1 MISAFLNSVKIP
13 ELRRRILFTLAVI
26 VIVRLGAAITTP
38 GVNQGVL
45 QEWFRTSLS
54 QRTGGGLAALFN
66 LFSGGALENCAVFSL
81 GIMPYISAS
90 IMMQLLTAVIPQLG
104 RLAREDGGRQK
115 IMQLTRY
122 TTLVLCIFQGYLLAL
137 SFQHPESYH
146 TMLPGITDTIRQLG
160 VPLVDDLGWKFRIVT
175 VVSLTTGTLV
185 LMWLGD
191 QITERGIGN
200 GISLI
205 ITIGIVA
212 RLPAALVQAWKTFV
226 PSGQGASQVNPMVLV
241 LLVLVLIF
249 VIAAVIAITQGVRKI
264 TVQYAKRVVGRKMYG
279 GQTQYM
285 PLKVNYAGV
294 MPIIFA
300 WALLLFPATI
310 VSYGFKNSPTANR
323 IAAALS
329 TGWPHYVA
337 LAAMIFFFSYFWV
350 ATQFQPTQIADDLK
364 KYGGYIPGVRPGKPT
379 ADFLDYTMTRLTF
392 AGAIF
397 LTLIAVFPSLLSQ
410 WLNVPVITAQF
421 FGGTSLL
428 IIVGVMLDTMRQVET
443 HLIQRHY
450 DGFLRKG
457 RIRGRSFDR
466 AAYARGEAVEQWHPH
481 LVWCGYC
488 RARDCRGRDLSLWAI
503 GEKAACSS
511 RPARFRQR
519 NSGGNDYAA
528 LRDSRDFTRGDSAA

>member
-1 MISAFLNSVKIP
+1 MVSAFLNTIKIP
-13 ELRRRILFTLAVI
+13 ELRRRVLFTLAVI
-26 VIVRLGAAITTP
+26 VLVRLGAAITTP

-45 QEWFRTSLS
+45 QEWFRTSLTE
-54 QRTGGGLAALFN
+54 RTGGGLAALFN

-104 RLAREDGGRQK
+104 RMASEDGGRQK

-146 TMLPGITDTIRQLG
+146 TMLPGITDTIKQLG

-175 VVSLTTGTLV
+175 VISLTTGTLF

-205 ITIGIVA
+205 ITVGIVA
-212 RLPAALVQAWKTFV
+212 RLPAALAQAWKTFV
-226 PSGQGASQVNPMVLV
+226 PSAQTGSSQVNPMVLV
-241 LLVLVLIF
+241 LLVFFLIV
-249 VIAAVIAITQGVRKI
+249 VIAAVITITQGVRKI

-300 WALLLFPATI
+300 FALLLFPTTI
-310 VSYGFKNSPTANR
+310 VGMAFQNSR
-323 IAAALS
+323 IARQISDALAH
-329 TGWPHYVA
+329 GWPHYLVLA
-337 LAAMIFFFSYFWV
+337 LMIFFFSYFWV
-350 ATQFQPTQIADDLK
+350 ATQFQPSQIADDLK

-379 ADFLDYTMTRLTF
+379 AEFLDYTMTRLTF

-397 LTLIAVFPSLLSQ
+397 LTIIAILPTLLSR
-410 WLNVPVITAQF
+410 WLNVPSITAQF

-428 IIVGVMLDTMRQVET
+428 IIVGVILDTMRQVET

-457 RIRGRSFDR
+457 RIRGGRFDR
-466 AAYARGEAVEQWHPH
+466 ASYARGDAARSTTLLWLYVGIAILVIGGVAVFLYGH
-481 LVWCGYC
+481 
-488 RARDCRGRDLSLWAI
+488 
-503 GEKAACSS
+503 
-511 RPARFRQR
+511 
-519 NSGGNDYAA
+519 
-528 LRDSRDFTRGDSAA
+528 

>member
-1 MISAFLNSVKIP
+1 MVSAFLNTVKIP
-13 ELRRRILFTLAVI
+13 ELRRRILFTLAVV

-38 GVNQGVL
+38 GVNQAVL
-45 QEWFRTSLS
+45 QEWFRSTVDKS
-54 QRTGGGLAALFN
+54 GGVAALFN
-66 LFSGGALENCAVFSL
+66 LFSGGALENCAIFSL

-90 IMMQLLTAVIPQLG
+90 IMLQLLTAVIPQLG

-115 IMQLTRY
+115 IMQYTRY
-122 TTLVLCIFQGYLLAL
+122 ATVVLCLFQAYLLAI

-146 TMLPGITDTIRQLG
+146 TVLGGINETIAKLG
-160 VPLVDDLGWKFRIVT
+160 IPLVDDLGITFRIVT
-175 VVSLTTGTLV
+175 VLSLTTGTLF

-205 ITIGIVA
+205 ITVGIVA
-212 RLPAALVQAWKTFV
+212 RLPAALAQAWRTFV
-226 PSGQGASQVNPMVLV
+226 PSAETGASQVNPAILV
-241 LLVLVLIF
+241 LMIAFLFI
-249 VIAAVIAITQGVRKI
+249 VIAAVIAVTQGVRKI

-300 WALLLFPATI
+300 WALLLFPTTI
-310 VSYGFKNSPTANR
+310 VSFVGKNNPMAQKIVS
-323 IAAALS
+323 ALN
-329 TGWPHYVA
+329 TGWPHYLV

-350 ATQFQPTQIADDLK
+350 ATQFQPAQIADDLK

-379 ADFLDYTMTRLTF
+379 AEFLDYTMTRLTF
-392 AGAIF
+392 AGAFF
-397 LTLIAVFPSLLSQ
+397 LTLIAILPSLMSQ
-410 WLNVPVITAQF
+410 GLHVPLITAQF

-428 IIVGVMLDTMRQVET
+428 IIVGVILDTMRQVET

-457 RIRGRSFDR
+457 RIRSGRFDR
-466 AAYARGEAVEQWHPH
+466 ASY
-481 LVWCGYC
+481 
-488 RARDCRGRDLSLWAI
+488 
-503 GEKAACSS
+503 
-511 RPARFRQR
+511 
-519 NSGGNDYAA
+519 N
-528 LRDSRDFTRGDSAA
+528 RGDAARQSTLMWLYVGIAIIVIGGVAVFLYGH

>member
-1 MISAFLNSVKIP
+1 MVSAFLNTVKIP

-38 GVNQGVL
+38 GVNQSVL

-54 QRTGGGLAALFN
+54 EKSGGSVAALFN
-66 LFSGGALENCAVFSL
+66 LFSGGALENCAIFSL

-90 IMMQLLTAVIPQLG
+90 IMLQLLTAVIPQLG

-115 IMQLTRY
+115 IMQYTRY
-122 TTLVLCIFQGYLLAL
+122 ATVILCIFQGYLLAI

-146 TMLPGITDTIRQLG
+146 TMLPGITETIARLG
-160 VPLVDDLGWKFRIVT
+160 IPLVDDTGWVFRVVT
-175 VVSLTTGTLV
+175 VISLTTGTLF

-191 QITERGIGN
+191 RITERGIGN

-205 ITIGIVA
+205 ITVGIVA
-212 RLPAALVQAWKTFV
+212 RLPAALAQAWKTFV
-226 PSGQGASQVNPMVLV
+226 PSASTGASQVNPMILV
-241 LLVLVLIF
+241 ILVLVLFF
-249 VIAAVIAITQGVRKI
+249 VIAAVIAVTQGVRKI

-300 WALLLFPATI
+300 WALLLFPTTI
-310 VSYGFKNSPTANR
+310 VGLAFKNSPTAAK
-323 IAAALS
+323 IASALN
-329 TGWPHYVA
+329 TGWPHYAV

-350 ATQFQPTQIADDLK
+350 ATQFQPAQIADDLK

-379 ADFLDYTMTRLTF
+379 SDFLDFTMTRLTF

-397 LTLIAVFPSLLSQ
+397 LTLIAILPSLLSQ
-410 WLNVPVITAQF
+410 SLNVPQITAQF

-457 RIRGRSFDR
+457 RLRGRSFDR
-466 AAYARGEAVEQWHPH
+466 ASYSRGEAVQQGTLMWLYVGIAV
-481 LVWCGYC
+481 LVIGGVAIFLY
-488 RARDCRGRDLSLWAI
+488 GR
-503 GEKAACSS
+503 
-511 RPARFRQR
+511 
-519 NSGGNDYAA
+519 
-528 LRDSRDFTRGDSAA
+528 

>member
-1 MISAFLNSVKIP
+1 
-13 ELRRRILFTLAVI
+13 
-26 VIVRLGAAITTP
+26 
-38 GVNQGVL
+38 
-45 QEWFRTSLS
+45 
-54 QRTGGGLAALFN
+54 
-66 LFSGGALENCAVFSL
+66 
-81 GIMPYISAS
+81 
-90 IMMQLLTAVIPQLG
+90 
-104 RLAREDGGRQK
+104 
-115 IMQLTRY
+115 
-122 TTLVLCIFQGYLLAL
+122 
-137 SFQHPESYH
+137 
-146 TMLPGITDTIRQLG
+146 
-160 VPLVDDLGWKFRIVT
+160 
-175 VVSLTTGTLV
+175 
-185 LMWLGD
+185 
-191 QITERGIGN
+191 
-200 GISLI
+200 
-205 ITIGIVA
+205 
-212 RLPAALVQAWKTFV
+212 
-226 PSGQGASQVNPMVLV
+226 
-241 LLVLVLIF
+241 
-249 VIAAVIAITQGVRKI
+249 
-264 TVQYAKRVVGRKMYG
+264 VQYAKRVVGRKMYG

-323 IAAALS
+323 IASALS

-457 RIRGRSFDR
+457 KIRGRSFDR
-466 AAYARGEAVEQWHPH
+466 AAYARGEAVGSGTLIWFGVGIAV
-481 LVWCGYC
+481 LVIAGVAIFLY
-488 RARDCRGRDLSLWAI
+488 GR
-503 GEKAACSS
+503 
-511 RPARFRQR
+511 
-519 NSGGNDYAA
+519 
-528 LRDSRDFTRGDSAA
+528 

>member
-1 MISAFLNSVKIP
+1 MVSAFLNTVKIP
-13 ELRRRILFTLAVI
+13 ELRRRILFTLAVV

-38 GVNQGVL
+38 GVNQAVL
-45 QEWFRTSLS
+45 QEWFRSSLS

-146 TMLPGITDTIRQLG
+146 TMLPGITDTIRNLG
-160 VPLVDDLGWKFRIVT
+160 VPLVDDLGWRFRIVT
-175 VVSLTTGTLV
+175 VVSLTTGTLL

-212 RLPAALVQAWKTFV
+212 RLPAALAQAWKTFV
-226 PSGQGASQVNPMVLV
+226 PSAQGASQVNPMVLV

-249 VIAAVIAITQGVRKI
+249 VIAAVITITQGVRKI

-285 PLKVNYAGV
+285 P
-294 MPIIFA
+294 
-300 WALLLFPATI
+300 
-310 VSYGFKNSPTANR
+310 
-323 IAAALS
+323 
-329 TGWPHYVA
+329 
-337 LAAMIFFFSYFWV
+337 
-350 ATQFQPTQIADDLK
+350 
-364 KYGGYIPGVRPGKPT
+364 
-379 ADFLDYTMTRLTF
+379 
-392 AGAIF
+392 
-397 LTLIAVFPSLLSQ
+397 
-410 WLNVPVITAQF
+410 
-421 FGGTSLL
+421 
-428 IIVGVMLDTMRQVET
+428 
-443 HLIQRHY
+443 
-450 DGFLRKG
+450 
-457 RIRGRSFDR
+457 
-466 AAYARGEAVEQWHPH
+466 
-481 LVWCGYC
+481 
-488 RARDCRGRDLSLWAI
+488 
-503 GEKAACSS
+503 
-511 RPARFRQR
+511 
-519 NSGGNDYAA
+519 
-528 LRDSRDFTRGDSAA
+528 